1 MQPSNVQLGQI
12 QLTSSMRPLIES
24 SHSHEALTA
33 ASRFAPVGEQRTDG
47 LGNVYYRLST
57 EDNRIHRLTPAGN
70 DEVVPLDAGGLD
82 AIVSDAGNVYQLG
95 NDNRRQVW
103 ISEFSPSGTKIST
116 TILQPRSSDT
126 WLVGLR
132 LAPFS
137 SGQFLVL
144 GYQFAKDT
152 GKASPMIAVF
162 DQDGFFV
169 SDVYLNT
176 GGQKQQLSVGAMGF
190 FDAASLG
197 AAALDSDGN
206 HVYLAMPGIDKPLL
220 TIEPTGAIS
229 KVLPINGS
237 KEGMKL
243 MNFRVKQDRAVL
255 AFQGNTTL
263 PDGRKTVAAVYKIF
277 DLKSGKLL
285 SSFHQENFIGTVVT
299 FNGQEEFTS
308 FVSLPDRKYLMHIA
322 GGGRR

>member
-1 MQPSNVQLGQI
+1 
-12 QLTSSMRPLIES
+12 MRPLIDS
-24 SHSHEALTA
+24 SHSNEALTA
-33 ASRFAPVGEQRTDG
+33 ASQFAPLGEQRTDG

-57 EDNRIHRLTPAGN
+57 ENDRIHRLTSGGV
-70 DEVVPLDAGGLD
+70 DEVVPLDANGLD
-82 AIVSDAGNVYQLG
+82 VIASDSGNLYELG

-103 ISEFSPSGTKIST
+103 ISEFAPSGTKIST
-116 TILQPRSSDT
+116 TVLRPRSSET
-126 WLVGLR
+126 WLVGIR
-132 LAPFS
+132 LARFS
-137 SGQFLVL
+137 SGNFLVL

-152 GKASPMIAVF
+152 GKANPLIAVF

-197 AAALDSDGN
+197 AAALDSEGD

-229 KVLPINGS
+229 KVLPINES

-255 AFQGNTTL
+255 GFQGNTTL
-263 PDGRKTVAAVYKIF
+263 PDGRKTIAAVYKIF
-277 DLKSGKLL
+277 DLKSGKLV
-285 SSFHQENFIGTVVT
+285 SSFHQENFIGTVVS

-308 FVSLPDRKYLMHIA
+308 FVSLPDRKYLIHVA
-322 GGGRR
+322 GGRR